1 MTQLITRLSWN
12 DPWSTPH
19 HLAAKCVPP
28 YLLLSSC
35 CFHKQQLTFMHGTTH
50 FILRLLNEDKHGA
63 SIVYRKWEPLTS
75 TLEEDYDRKCTGHRS
90 HISLLA
96 TLTHSTRLFA
106 NSLLFEEGG
115 APLFT
120 LQLFSFGWE
129 RDFFMWWCWWN
140 FVLCDLLHFEWRMI
154 TSYKS
159 SLAASCHRIKTSTT
173 ATDRTIFQSC
183 RNTTK
188 RNRETTRPTWENYYS
203 YIMNAPT
210 SRILD
215 LWTVERLHQICQR

>member
-1 MTQLITRLSWN
+1 MTGNVRDIGVTYLSSLLWLTLH
-12 DPWSTPH
+12 DYSQT
-19 HLAAKCVPP
+19 LFCLKRAE
-28 YLLLSSC
+28 LLFLLSN
-35 CFHKQQLTFMHGTTH
+35 F
-50 FILRLLNEDKHGA
+50 
-63 SIVYRKWEPLTS
+63 
-75 TLEEDYDRKCTGHRS
+75 
-90 HISLLA
+90 SL
-96 TLTHSTRLFA
+96 
-106 NSLLFEEGG
+106 
-115 APLFT
+115 
-120 LQLFSFGWE
+120 FGWE

>member
-1 MTQLITRLSWN
+1 MTGNVRDIGVT
-12 DPWSTPH
+12 
-19 HLAAKCVPP
+19 
-28 YLLLSSC
+28 YLSSSP
-35 CFHKQQLTFMHGTTH
+35 
-50 FILRLLNEDKHGA
+50 LLY
-63 SIVYRKWEPLTS
+63 SQS
-75 TLEEDYDRKCTGHRS
+75 
-90 HISLLA
+90 
-96 TLTHSTRLFA
+96 
-106 NSLLFEEGG
+106 SLLFEEGG
-115 APLFT
+115 ALFT
-120 LQLFSFGWE
+120 LYNFSLFFGWWE

>member
-1 MTQLITRLSWN
+1 MTGNVRDIGVT
-12 DPWSTPH
+12 
-19 HLAAKCVPP
+19 
-28 YLLLSSC
+28 YLSSLLW
-35 CFHKQQLTFMHGTTH
+35 LTRYTT
-50 FILRLLNEDKHGA
+50 I
-63 SIVYRKWEPLTS
+63 RKLSFVW
-75 TLEEDYDRKCTGHRS
+75 RGRS
-90 HISLLA
+90 SSFYSNFSL
-96 TLTHSTRLFA
+96 
-106 NSLLFEEGG
+106 
-115 APLFT
+115 
-120 LQLFSFGWE
+120 FGWE

-203 YIMNAPT
+203 YIIMNAPT

>member
-1 MTQLITRLSWN
+1 MKWEIVLQVAVSYYADLQMTQLITRLSWN

-35 CFHKQQLTFMHGTTH
+35 CFYKQQLTFMHGTTH

-96 TLTHSTRLFA
+96 TLTHSLHDYSQTLFCLKRA
-106 NSLLFEEGG
+106 ELLF
-115 APLFT
+115 L
-120 LQLFSFGWE
+120 LQLFSFWMGEGLFHVMMLMEFCVVWSVA
-129 RDFFMWWCWWN
+129 FWM
-140 FVLCDLLHFEWRMI
+140 
-154 TSYKS
+154 
-159 SLAASCHRIKTSTT
+159 
-173 ATDRTIFQSC
+173 TDD
-183 RNTTK
+183 
-188 RNRETTRPTWENYYS
+188 Y
-203 YIMNAPT
+203 
-210 SRILD
+210 
-215 LWTVERLHQICQR
+215 